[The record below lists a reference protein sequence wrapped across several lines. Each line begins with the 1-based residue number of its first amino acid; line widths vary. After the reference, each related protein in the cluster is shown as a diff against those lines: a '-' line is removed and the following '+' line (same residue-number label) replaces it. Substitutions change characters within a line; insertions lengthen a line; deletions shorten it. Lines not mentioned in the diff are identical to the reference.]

1 MIILFVTVAVLAI
14 AGCTGA
20 PVDIADNQSR
30 DAYLQAYAA
39 GIEQHSAGQDYFN
52 NGTLAWEA
60 GDLRLAIADYANA
73 SQNYTRAAKDYGIM
87 AGYARGPQ
95 EKEFAD
101 SLRGCVLNLSQASD
115 NFVNA
120 AIALGQND
128 SNAAYDWFSRGQA
141 RVDAS
146 EALLNRSIATTPE
159 WLIALASG

>member
-1 MIILFVTVAVLAI
+1 MIFFFVSVAVLAI

-20 PVDIADNQSR
+20 PADKAENQTR

-39 GIEQHSAGQDYFN
+39 GMGQHAAGQDYFN

-60 GDLRLAIADYANA
+60 GDLRSAIADYANA
-73 SQNYTRAAKDYGIM
+73 SQNYTRAAKDYGTM
-87 AGYARGPQ
+87 AGYARGTR

-101 SLRGCVLNLSQASD
+101 SLRGCVFNLSQASD

-128 SNAAYDWFSRGQA
+128 SNGAYNWFSRGQA

-146 EALLNRSIATTPE
+146 EASLNRSIAATPE